1 MRLRR
6 KKALAWALLLGWCAV
21 IFAFSCQNSEA
32 SHETSGIL
40 VEPVMRLVRLI
51 SP

>member
-1 MRLRR
+1 MRRR
-6 KKALAWALLLGWCAV
+6 RLLAWALLLGWCAV
-21 IFAFSCQNSEA
+21 IFAFSCQDSET